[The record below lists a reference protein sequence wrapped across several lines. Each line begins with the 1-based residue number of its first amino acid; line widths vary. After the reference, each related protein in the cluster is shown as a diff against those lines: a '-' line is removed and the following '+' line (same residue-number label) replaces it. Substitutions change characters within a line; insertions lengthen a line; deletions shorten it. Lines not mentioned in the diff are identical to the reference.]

1 MEVDNP
7 EPSEDSLPLGRE
19 IYISPEQIALAA
31 LVDEIDL
38 RIFKPWSN
46 EDE

>member
-7 EPSEDSLPLGRE
+7 EPSEPILPRE

-31 LVDEIDL
+31 LVDAMDA
-38 RIFKPWSN
+38 RIFNPW
-46 EDE
+46 ETEK